1 MPSDSGFK
9 RFQWGGH
16 YYLSAY
22 KMIENIL
29 RTEILILI
37 TFNDLYYWIYTLEHT
52 WTTHF
57 NTTFF
62 STTCCYPECHISST
76 VTNPVIVFN
85 VSLKH
90 TISPTFAKS
99 WTNWIKSHHY
109 LHSSL
114 SLHFSD
120 KRVYCRSLIA
130 AVTAQWVKK
139 TRLIN
144 HPPVPRQR
152 ILNSGWVQIVPR
164 ATTSDPDPP
173 PFPLPAREHG
183 GGL

>member
-1 MPSDSGFK
+1 MCFIFILHTEHRSENHNVLYV
-9 RFQWGGH
+9 RTYLNNIFQH
-16 YYLSAY
+16 
-22 KMIENIL
+22 NIL
-29 RTEILILI
+29 LDNL
-37 TFNDLYYWIYTLEHT
+37 L
-52 WTTHF
+52 
-57 NTTFF
+57 
-62 STTCCYPECHISST
+62 SPEVSYLPNRYESSL
-76 VTNPVIVFN
+76 VFN

-130 AVTAQWVKK
+130 AVTARWVKK

-152 ILNSGWVQIVPR
+152 ILNPGRVQIVPR

-173 PFPLPAREHG
+173 PFQTAHRPGRQL
-183 GGL
+183 